1 MPEGNKPFVITDRR
15 RFTVEGEVRPDA
27 PLPTDRSAGRSVE
40 PEPAPSFSQTPDR
53 ETGPRAV
60 PPAAVELESRPEP
73 DASSQQAAT
82 FDDFPAPTEEQTEQS
97 RRAYQQTAD
106 RIDTAIRAT
115 NPGMD
120 HPPAVN
126 FEQLVQSLY
135 MTAIVQ
141 LGGGPGEGQQPQIDL
156 LGARS
161 SIDMLGVLNEKTR
174 GNLSA
179 AEARFLESALFEVR
193 MAFLEITQALARS
206 ANTKAAEGSP
216 FGPGPSI
223 GSGPVGVKR

>member
-1 MPEGNKPFVITDRR
+1 MSEGNKPFVVTDRR
-15 RFTVEGEVRPDA
+15 RFTTEGEVRPDA
-27 PLPTDRSAGRSVE
+27 PPQQDRSPESVAAS
-40 PEPAPSFSQTPDR
+40 PALEQPSTAADQP
-53 ETGPRAV
+53 GIMQ
-60 PPAAVELESRPEP
+60 PPPVFEDDQYATQ
-73 DASSQQAAT
+73 DAPQSLA
-82 FDDFPAPTEEQTEQS
+82 DFPAPTDEQTEQS

-120 HPPAVN
+120 HPPAAN

-141 LGGGPGEGQQPQIDL
+141 LGGATAEGQQPQIDL

-161 SIDMLGVLNEKTR
+161 SIDLLGVLSEKTG
-174 GNLSA
+174 GNLSTQ
-179 AEARFLESALFEVR
+179 ESQFLSSALFEVR

-206 ANTKAAEGSP
+206 AGAKAAEGSP
-216 FGPGPSI
+216 FAPGAPGPVPV
-223 GSGPVGVKR
+223 GPAGVKR